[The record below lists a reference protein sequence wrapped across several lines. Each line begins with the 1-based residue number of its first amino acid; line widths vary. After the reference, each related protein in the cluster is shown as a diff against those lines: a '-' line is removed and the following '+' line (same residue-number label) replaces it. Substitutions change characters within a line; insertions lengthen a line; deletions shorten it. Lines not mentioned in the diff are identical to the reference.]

1 MVVAIC
7 PMERSVNI
15 CRIKNFL
22 SLFTDL
28 IRILLLLVNHLALQG
43 QWKLPDR
50 RNGDLLC
57 FYRSQPQLLEL
68 VHVASGFR
76 SAEIQDILCILT
88 IRNIHCKFT
97 VLIDQ
102 LFGEP
107 VLTQE
112 RYENRPAPFDSQHTP
127 GNGHGVDL
135 IIRLRRQKH
144 TFLQFFHD
152 LRQIIVYI
160 YLFSVHRFLLKITLI
175 HCPSCLPGSASPVS
189 HIRSRSKQFS
199 SARSLS
205 IFFSSKSV

>member
-1 MVVAIC
+1 MGSI
-7 PMERSVNI
+7 
-15 CRIKNFL
+15 F
-22 SLFTDL
+22 
-28 IRILLLLVNHLALQG
+28 
-43 QWKLPDR
+43 
-50 RNGDLLC
+50 
-57 FYRSQPQLLEL
+57 
-68 VHVASGFR
+68 
-76 SAEIQDILCILT
+76 DILGPVMVGPSSSHTAGAARIGYT
-88 IRNIHCKFT
+88 AR
-97 VLIDQ
+97 Q

-112 RYENRPAPFDSQHTP
+112 RYEDRSAPFDPQHPP
-127 GNGHGVDL
+127 GNGHRVDL

-144 TFLQFFHD
+144 TFLQFLHD
-152 LRQIIVYI
+152 PRQIIIYI